1 MNLTLSETL
10 KTGFLTTRPYYL
22 STHFRDE
29 EDFGENAEVKY
40 IVTGGNGSALF
51 SVDQLSG
58 RCSLVA
64 LTFFK
69 NLF

>member
-1 MNLTLSETL
+1 M
-10 KTGFLTTRPYYL
+10 
-22 STHFRDE
+22 
-29 EDFGENAEVKY
+29 KY

-64 LTFFK
+64 LTLFK
-69 NLF
+69 KLF